1 MLKIPKIDNIN
12 MADTDSISSPD
23 PKHSINLHVRCDMEG
38 YKITIGCPRNAQH
51 F

>member
-12 MADTDSISSPD
+12 MSDTDSISSPD

-38 YKITIGCPRNAQH
+38 CKIIIGGPTNALH